1 MLFQIYKDVYS
12 AFNMN
17 YILKSPAVKKDR
29 KIKIVTPEVFTPEE
43 KTGFFVLFVIYSDF
57 TNLSFVKVSFNKIII
72 IMVNC

>member
-43 KTGFFVLFVIYSDF
+43 KKQGFLCC
-57 TNLSFVKVSFNKIII
+57 L
-72 IMVNC
+72 